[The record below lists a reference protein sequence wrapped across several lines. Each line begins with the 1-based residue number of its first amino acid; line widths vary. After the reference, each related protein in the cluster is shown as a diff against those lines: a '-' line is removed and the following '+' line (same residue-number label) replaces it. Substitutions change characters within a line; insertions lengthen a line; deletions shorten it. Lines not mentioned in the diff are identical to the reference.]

1 MNCSPTLTTS
11 MRCANRKCSTE
22 TLCLRSRGI
31 LAVEF
36 LDESG
41 DAGECQ
47 IIQRR
52 VIWLCDTGVGA
63 SSIETW
69 RPPGQQLRPSG
80 SFPVAFPRSRR
91 TIPPPEVEP

>member
-1 MNCSPTLTTS
+1 MQRANPDRSTQTLS
-11 MRCANRKCSTE
+11 
-22 TLCLRSRGI
+22 LRSGGI
-31 LAVEF
+31 FAADF
-36 LDESG
+36 LDGSG
-41 DAGECQ
+41 RAGECQ

-69 RPPGQQLRPSG
+69 RPPGQRLRPSR

-91 TIPPPEVEP
+91 LIPPPEVEP